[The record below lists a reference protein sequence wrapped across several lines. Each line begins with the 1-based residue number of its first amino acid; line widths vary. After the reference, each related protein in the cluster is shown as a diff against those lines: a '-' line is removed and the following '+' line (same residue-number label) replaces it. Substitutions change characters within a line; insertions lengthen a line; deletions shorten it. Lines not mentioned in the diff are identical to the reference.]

1 MENERNLN
9 QSFFKQFLTK
19 GYLILSLLISAVV
32 VTAAMFCSN
41 RNLIDTLYSQKKDY
55 VFLGIAAIYF
65 AVLFLGY
72 AISSSLKRGV
82 SSGDSISFSMII
94 SGVVYLAFLLFKQK
108 DFSAARILICLI
120 VAVAGALLMLLS
132 KAHFKA
138 GKEKGGNKYISALSD
153 KFSFLAVLVV
163 ALLFVCADYILWGS
177 NYDALN
183 LTRKEAV
190 LGAII
195 LIPAFLAITFY
206 SSSKR
211 VTAYDLILFAG
222 VLATPLMLLK
232 GIMGFEGG
240 KFGKIILLASLALV
254 AGLWF
259 LAFQRFASYDENF
272 SVKKPLTA
280 KSNAARY
287 FALLNRRYGVILAV
301 AIGSMFAVATMYLF
315 RYTDAVVK
323 FKTFRSSMKLRAL
336 SEYLALLTVDC
347 AILAMLAF
355 GALLAAIN
363 VKSARVTFGDFT
375 LLTGLSFSVF
385 ALLTDITTFS
395 YTKTFVLPFVVLIG
409 AALLILRIKNASA
422 DTDEE

>member
-9 QSFFKQFLTK
+9 QSFFKQFFAK
-19 GYLILSLLISAVV
+19 GYFILSLLVSAVV
-32 VTAAMFCSN
+32 VTLAAFCRN
-41 RNLIDTLYSQKKDY
+41 RELLDTLSSQKKDF
-55 VFLGIAAIYF
+55 VFLGVAAIYF

-72 AISSSLKRGV
+72 AISSALKRGV
-82 SSGDSISFSMII
+82 SAGDSISFSMII
-94 SGVVYLAFLLFKQK
+94 SGVVYLAFLLIKQN
-108 DFSAARILICLI
+108 DFSAARILVCLI
-120 VAVAGALLMLLS
+120 VAVMGALLLLLS
-132 KAHFKA
+132 KAHFST
-138 GKEKGGNKYISALSD
+138 GKEAGDKKYLSALSN
-153 KFSFLAVLVV
+153 KFSFLAVLSV

-177 NYDALN
+177 NYPSLD

-206 SSSKR
+206 SSSKKI
-211 VTAYDLILFAG
+211 TAYDLILFAG

-240 KFGKIILLASLALV
+240 KFGKIILLASIALV

-259 LAFQRFASYDENF
+259 LGFQRFASYDADF
-272 SVKKPLTA
+272 AVKKPLNA
-280 KSNAARY
+280 KSDAARY
-287 FALLNRRYGVILAV
+287 FALLNRRYGTIIAI
-301 AIGSMFAVATMYLF
+301 AIGSIFAVATMYLF

-336 SEYLALLTVDC
+336 FEYLALLTVDC

-355 GALLAAIN
+355 GAILAVIN
-363 VKSARVTFGDFT
+363 VKSSRVTFGDFT
-375 LLTGLSFSVF
+375 LLTCLSFSVF

-422 DTDEE
+422 DKDE